1 MSYSLNSTD
10 ADCYKGTTVLI
21 NKLGIKDEAELDRN
35 ERVITGFK
43 TAELITM
50 PLKPGF
56 DFNDYKLIHRELF
69 SELYDWAG
77 CIRTISL
84 SKNATVFTA
93 PEKIAEIGNAIFK
106 RLKECNYFV
115 GMTRADF
122 VREAAELYDALNR
135 LHPIREGNGRT
146 ERIFFSRLIRNA
158 GFDIDFSAAN
168 ADLLM
173 IGSIQAA
180 SGVMDN
186 LLRFF
191 EDNIKE

>member
-21 NKLGIKDEAELDRN
+21 NKLGIIDEAELNKN

-43 TAELITM
+43 TAELISI

-56 DFNDYKLIHRELF
+56 DFDDYKLIHRELF

-77 CIRTISL
+77 CIRTIPL
-84 SKNATVFTA
+84 SKNATTFTA
-93 PEKIAEIGNAIFK
+93 PEKIAEIGSAIFK
-106 RLKECNYFV
+106 RLNVCNYFI
-115 GMTRADF
+115 GLPQADF
-122 VREAAELYDALNR
+122 VRETAELYDALNR
-135 LHPIREGNGRT
+135 LHPFREGNGRT
-146 ERIFFSRLIRNA
+146 ERIFFSRLLRNA

-168 ADLLM
+168 ADLLI

-186 LLRFF
+186 LVRFF
-191 EDNIKE
+191 DENIKK